1 MLILLICLGFA
12 GTVFAL
18 ASVVLGSRSDVSR
31 RVAELEDTA
40 TIHTHHRTTPI
51 VKHLLS
57 GVDKTAIAAKLAEAG
72 WYKTT
77 VTHFVLSRVVCFG
90 VMAGLGVF
98 FLIATQ
104 QLTLV
109 FIVLVVVAAVFG
121 LTMPSFALDS
131 AIKKRKNALGRRI
144 PDFLDMVSTTVEA
157 GVALNSALG
166 IATASIKGP
175 LAQEMEMVL
184 SDIRLGRNRADA
196 FNAMAQRVHQVD
208 LSSLVMAIVQ
218 TERLGGNIGHVLD
231 ELADEARSRRL
242 QRAEGIAASLP
253 VKMVLPMAFFMLPA
267 LFVMIFAPVVAE
279 LIGKP

>member
-1 MLILLICLGFA
+1 MIILLICLGFA
-12 GTVFAL
+12 GTVFAAATML
-18 ASVVLGSRSDVSR
+18 FGSRSDISR

-40 TIHTHHRTTPI
+40 TVHTEHHTTPI

-77 VTHFVLSRVVCFG
+77 VTKFVISRLICAG
-90 VMAGLGVF
+90 VMGGLATL
-98 FLIATQ
+98 FLIAMNQ
-104 QLTLV
+104 MSLLYV
-109 FIVLVVVAAVFG
+109 ILAAVSAAFG
-121 LTMPSFALDS
+121 LALPSFALDK
-131 AIKKRKNALGRRI
+131 AIAKRKHDIGRRI

-157 GVALNSALG
+157 GVALNSALA
-166 IATASIKGP
+166 IATSSIKGP
-175 LAQEMEMVL
+175 LAEELEMVL
-184 SDIRLGRNRADA
+184 SDVRLGRNRADA
-196 FNAMAQRVHQVD
+196 FNSMAQRVHQVD

-242 QRAEGIAASLP
+242 QRAEGIAAALP
-253 VKMVLPMAFFMLPA
+253 VKMVLPMAFLMLPA

>member
-1 MLILLICLGFA
+1 MLIALICLGFA

-18 ASVVLGSRSDVSR
+18 ATVLLGNRSDVSR

-40 TIHTHHRTTPI
+40 TVHTQHHTTPI

-77 VTHFVLSRVVCFG
+77 VTYFVISRLACFG
-90 VMAGLGVF
+90 VTGGLAVF
-98 FLIATQ
+98 FL
-104 QLTLV
+104 LV
-109 FIVLVVVAAVFG
+109 MHELSLIYFIGSAIVAVFG
-121 LTMPSFALDS
+121 LAIPSFVLDK
-131 AIKKRKNALGRRI
+131 AIAKRKHDIGRRI

-157 GVALNSALG
+157 GVALNSALA
-166 IATASIKGP
+166 IATSSIKGP
-175 LAQEMEMVL
+175 LAEELEMVL
-184 SDIRLGRNRADA
+184 SDVRLGRNRADA
-196 FNAMAQRVHQVD
+196 FNSMAQRVHQVD

-242 QRAEGIAASLP
+242 QRAEGIAAALP

-279 LIGKP
+279 LVGKR

>member
-1 MLILLICLGFA
+1 MLIALICLGLA

-18 ASVVLGSRSDVSR
+18 ATALLGNRSDVSR
-31 RVAELEDTA
+31 RVAELENTA
-40 TIHTHHRTTPI
+40 TLHTHHRTTPI

-77 VTHFVLSRVVCFG
+77 VTHFVLSRLACFG
-90 VMAGLGVF
+90 VMAALSIF
-98 FLIATQ
+98 FLVATQ
-104 QLTLV
+104 QLSLLYVV
-109 FIVLVVVAAVFG
+109 FAIGVAALG
-121 LTMPSFALDS
+121 LTLPSFSLDG
-131 AIKKRKNALGRRI
+131 AIKKRKTAIGRRI

-157 GVALNSALG
+157 GVALNAALA
-166 IATASIKGP
+166 IATSSIKGP
-175 LAQEMEMVL
+175 LSEEMEMVL

-196 FNAMAQRVHQVD
+196 FNSMAQRVHQVD

-242 QRAEGIAASLP
+242 QRAEGIAAALP

-279 LIGKP
+279 LIGK